1 MSSVYG
7 RGVQIVNKLEE
18 LWVEKYRP
26 SKPDELIASP
36 EVKNFVTSC
45 IKKQSIPNL
54 LLYGRPGTGKNSIVN
69 ILLTNIDCVKLIIN
83 ASEERGIDTIREK
96 VLGFSTTAAWGSK
109 PKIVVLNEADGL
121 APAAQDSLREI
132 MENVSNN
139 CRYILTCNSISRVN
153 DAIRSRCV
161 EFELKPRPKDIVK
174 RLVEILREEGV
185 DFTKDYIVYIVKKYN
200 TDIRKIINETQ
211 KIYNIY
217 GELKIV
223 DVENNNDSYFELLLD
238 KNKSVKEIANVVKKL
253 VLSDDIYSELKNY
266 VINNYDSPE
275 AIIAIAEHAYKDRFV
290 VDKDLVLMS
299 CIFTL
304 REIL

>member
-1 MSSVYG
+1 MSNVYG

-26 SKPDELIASP
+26 SKPDELITSP

-174 RLVEILREEGV
+174 RLVEILCKEGV

-238 KNKSVKEIANVVKKL
+238 KNKSVKEISNVVKKL